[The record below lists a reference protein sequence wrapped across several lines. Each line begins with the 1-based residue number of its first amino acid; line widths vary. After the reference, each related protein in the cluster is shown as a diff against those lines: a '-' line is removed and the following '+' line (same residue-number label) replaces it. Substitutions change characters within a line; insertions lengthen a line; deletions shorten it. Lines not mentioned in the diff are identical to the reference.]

1 MKTSKRYA
9 AALVTCCV
17 SLAAALLSVR
27 PLQVSATVAC
37 PEYVLC
43 GEKCRG
49 SSEWVLE
56 GTVTAISDRDDTR
69 IGPACT
75 SKWQVIR
82 LNEVVVVGGS
92 LRRGFSGGVAEV
104 MTRTLFPNS
113 DIGRRIKGYGSGS
126 LLESSDRLN

>member
-1 MKTSKRYA
+1 MKTPARYA
-9 AALVTCCV
+9 GALVTCCAF
-17 SLAAALLSVR
+17 LAVALLVVR
-27 PLQVSATVAC
+27 SPPASATVAC

-43 GEKCRG
+43 GEKCRN

-56 GTVTAISDRDDTR
+56 GTVTAITDRDDTG

-82 LNEVVVVGGS
+82 LSEIVVVSGS
-92 LRRGFSGGVAEV
+92 FRRELSGGVAEV
-104 MTRTLFPNS
+104 MTRTLFS
-113 DIGRRIKGYGSGS
+113 DSYIGRRIKGFGSGS

>member
-1 MKTSKRYA
+1 MKTPEKYA
-9 AALVTCCV
+9 ATLVTCCAFLV
-17 SLAAALLSVR
+17 VAILCVR
-27 PLQVSATVAC
+27 STQASATVAC

-56 GTVTAISDRDDTR
+56 GTVTAISDRDDTG

-82 LNEVVVVGGS
+82 LSEVVVVGGS
-92 LRRGFSGGVAEV
+92 FRRELSGRVAEV
-104 MTRTLFPNS
+104 MTRTLFS
-113 DIGRRIKGYGSGS
+113 DSYIGRRIRGFGSGS
-126 LLESSDRLN
+126 LLESSDQLN